1 MALQPRLRALREDS
15 PEASPLAAARIR
27 RRLTV
32 EEAAARS
39 GLALEDVKRLEERR
53 IYSFP
58 SVDRAIAAAL
68 VYGTALGISVRE
80 ARELAGLSV
89 APERWSLRRRLAVLV
104 VAAAAALLA
113 WFVVIPEVRPE
124 PQDSTAIVD
133 AASQLPPPW
142 EIRIDVF
149 NGTEVPN
156 AATSLANEIGGPLAY
171 RIGTVEN
178 AERLDYVETRVYYPA
193 GSEEIAQRL
202 AAQLDVETAALP
214 GGGEENRL
222 VVIVGRDHAGG
233 G

>member
-15 PEASPLAAARIR
+15 PEPSPLAAARIR

-202 AAQLDVETAALP
+202 AGQLDVETAALP